1 MAGAAG
7 RKPMKI
13 RTVLV
18 TGASG
23 KLGRALVPALLKAGY
38 AVRATQFKTPVRIRG
53 VRTVTGSVADPGFV
67 RRALD
72 GVDAVCHLATCK
84 EDPRHFFD
92 VSVRGTFTLL
102 DEARKR
108 GGLKQLILASGDA
121 ALGIFFYP
129 QPKPLDEGAPLA
141 AYPGYY
147 AFSKVME
154 EVMAGQYRIQYGL
167 PVTVLRISWIH
178 ADDDL
183 LAHMTLRPPDFGGP
197 AWRDLATTRRQRA
210 MFDVG
215 RDAVGCLVHPGGRPF
230 VRHIVGIDD
239 VVQSFLLALGNQRAI
254 GETFNIAGPEAFSYD
269 AVSRHLAGK
278 LGIPVVPFVCRGAH
292 DFRIDIRKARKIL
305 GYRPEWDAI
314 RIADAAIAW
323 RAAGGRRAAIRYA
336 G

>member
-23 KLGRALVPALLKAGY
+23 KLGRALIPALLEAGY
-38 AVRATQFKTPVRIRG
+38 SVRATQFKTPVKVRG
-53 VRTVTGSVADPGFV
+53 VRTVTGSMADPGFV
-67 RRALD
+67 RRALE

-84 EDPRHFFD
+84 EDPAQFFD

-102 DEARKR
+102 DEARQR
-108 GGLKQLILASGDA
+108 GSLKQLILASGDA

-129 QPKPLDEGAPLA
+129 RPRPLDEGAPLA

-167 PVTVLRISWIH
+167 PTTILRISWIH

-210 MFDVG
+210 MLDGG

-230 VRHIVGIDD
+230 VRHIVGIED
-239 VVQSFLLALGNQRAI
+239 VVQSFLLALGNPRAI

-278 LGIPVVPFVCRGAH
+278 LGLPVVPFVCRGAH
-292 DFRIDIRKARKIL
+292 DFRIDIRKARKVL
-305 GYRPEWDAI
+305 GYRPKWDAI
-314 RIADAAIAW
+314 RIADTAIAW
-323 RAAGGRRAAIRYA
+323 RAGGGRRAPIRYA